1 MKPSLETAA
10 RKQPA
15 SATALAVA
23 LPRALRAAG
32 GTFPAARGEFEG
44 IPSLSTA

>member
-10 RKQPA
+10 HKQPA
-15 SATALAVA
+15 SAAGLALA
-23 LPRALRAAG
+23 LPPTLRAAG